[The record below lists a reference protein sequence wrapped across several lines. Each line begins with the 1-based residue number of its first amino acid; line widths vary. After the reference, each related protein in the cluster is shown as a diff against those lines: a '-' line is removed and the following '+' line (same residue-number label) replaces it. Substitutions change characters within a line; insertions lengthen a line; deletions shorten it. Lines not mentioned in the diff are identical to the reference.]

1 MFCLYHCKAK
11 IHSVLGAISAN
22 DKLCCSVFR
31 KMIELQK
38 SSTRISHGKGYRPER
53 IKVKVFASEIQLQEK
68 GHQLKQGAEQT
79 DY

>member
-1 MFCLYHCKAK
+1 M
-11 IHSVLGAISAN
+11 
-22 DKLCCSVFR
+22 KL
-31 KMIELQK
+31 KK

-53 IKVKVFASEIQLQEK
+53 IIVKDFASEIQLQEK